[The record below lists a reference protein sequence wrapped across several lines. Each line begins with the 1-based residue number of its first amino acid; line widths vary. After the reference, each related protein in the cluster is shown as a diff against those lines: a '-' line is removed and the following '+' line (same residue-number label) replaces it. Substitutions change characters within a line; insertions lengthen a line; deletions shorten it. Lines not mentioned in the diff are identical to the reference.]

1 MKVYE
6 LMNALSKYEAGLEVR
21 INGCMTVLDLKAC
34 VELDEDENENT
45 LYSVTGKCDDVE
57 GDTKGVVLYF

>member
-6 LMNALSKYEAGLEVR
+6 LMNALFKYEAGLEVEV
-21 INGCMTVLDLKAC
+21 NSCMTVPDLKAC
-34 VELDEDENENT
+34 VELDEDENGNT
-45 LYSVTGKCDDVE
+45 LYSVTRKCDDVD

>member
-6 LMNALSKYEAGLEVR
+6 LMNALSKYEAGLEVK
-21 INGCMTVLDLKAC
+21 INGCMTVPELRNCA
-34 VELDEDENENT
+34 ELDEDENGNI
-45 LYSVTGKCDDVE
+45 LYSVTGKCNDVD